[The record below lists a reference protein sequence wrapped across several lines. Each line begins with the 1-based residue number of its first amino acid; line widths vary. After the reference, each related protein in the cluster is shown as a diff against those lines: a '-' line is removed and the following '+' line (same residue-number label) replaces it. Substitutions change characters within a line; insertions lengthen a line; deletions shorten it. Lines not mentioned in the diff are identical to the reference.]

1 MESMSTAIAPAKP
14 EVPSR
19 THGGGREGGNGYIRR
34 GGGGDLW
41 ESMPWSVPPRAYHT
55 GMWMAIAGIVMVF
68 AAFTSALV
76 VRRGLSTDWVP
87 TKLPPILFFN
97 TAVLALS
104 SLTLELSRRSL
115 RAQRGS
121 EFARRLYL
129 TMALGLVFVTGQ
141 LQAWKQFAS
150 RGMYLSTN
158 PSSSFFYLLTAAHG
172 IHLLGGII
180 ALLVLAFRAPK
191 LAAFPSKRV
200 AVEVT
205 SIYWHFMDGLWIYLL
220 ILLMARL

>member
-1 MESMSTAIAPAKP
+1 MPTAIAPAKL

-34 GGGGDLW
+34 GGGSGDPW
-41 ESMPWSVPPRAYHT
+41 ESMPWSVPLRAYRT

-121 EFARRLYL
+121 EFARWLYL
-129 TMALGLVFVTGQ
+129 TVALGLVFVAGQ
-141 LQAWKQFAS
+141 LQAWQQLAS